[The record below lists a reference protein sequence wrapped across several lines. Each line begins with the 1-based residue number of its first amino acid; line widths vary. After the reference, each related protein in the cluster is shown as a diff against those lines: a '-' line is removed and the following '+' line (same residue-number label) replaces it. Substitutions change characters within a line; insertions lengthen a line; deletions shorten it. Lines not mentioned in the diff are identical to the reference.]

1 MSIYLLVKEKRLM
14 SPSSHSDMDELVQT
28 IVQQMDL
35 SDPVQAFSTLMT
47 LATTLNE
54 ESCAKLSDSS
64 REWLVVS
71 VREIIRTLSTCG
83 DIRDSISPDFVFFME
98 NVVGE
103 GAGSMDWS
111 APDISM
117 MNAFQIH

>member
-1 MSIYLLVKEKRLM
+1 M
-14 SPSSHSDMDELVQT
+14 SPSSHSDMDDLVQT

-35 SDPVQAFSTLMT
+35 SDPVQALSTLMT

-64 REWLVVS
+64 REWLVMS

-103 GAGSMDWS
+103 GAGSVDWS

-117 MNAFQIH
+117 MNAFQIR